1 MAPAALVRINRAR
14 LSLPSLPLR
23 VDVDAAQGR
32 RVIRIATRGSELART
47 QTQLVA
53 DAITALTGEECTL
66 VIIRAEGDDLS
77 RPFSE
82 SRPGVFTTTLRDALV
97 EGRVDVAVHSFKD
110 LPSAPAPGLV
120 VAAIPPR
127 ATPLDALV
135 AAAPLAS
142 LPSGAR
148 VGTSSP
154 RRAAALNR
162 VRPDLVV
169 VPLRGNIDTRVRKA
183 VSGEVDA
190 VVVAAA
196 GLERLGRLREA
207 VELLDPAVMLPAPA
221 QGALA
226 VECRE
231 TDALAVRLTGL
242 DDALTRLAVTAERAV
257 LRGVEATCTTAVGA
271 FARFDGDVLV
281 LAAELSDHA
290 GVDYCH
296 VQRSAAVGDAAA
308 AERLGLDVAQAL
320 LSPGRS

>member
-1 MAPAALVRINRAR
+1 MGGRAARVRINRAS
-14 LSLPSLPLR
+14 LSQRPRST
-23 VDVDAAQGR
+23 VDVDAAQGS

-47 QTQLVA
+47 QTQGVA
-53 DAITALTGEECTL
+53 DAITARTGEECTL

-77 RPFSE
+77 RPFSA
-82 SRPGVFTTTLRDALV
+82 SRPGVFTTALRDALV
-97 EGRVDVAVHSFKD
+97 DGRVDVAVHSFKD
-110 LPSAPAPGLV
+110 LPSAPADGLV

-127 ATPLDALV
+127 ATPFDAV
-135 AAAPLAS
+135 VGAAPLAS
-142 LPSGAR
+142 LPAGAR

-183 VSGEVDA
+183 ASGEVEA

-196 GLERLGRLREA
+196 GLERLGRLGEA

-226 VECRE
+226 VECRQGG
-231 TDALAVRLTGL
+231 ALAVRLAEL
-242 DDALTRLAVTAERAV
+242 DDPTTRLAVTAERAV
-257 LRGVEATCTTAVGA
+257 LRGVDATCTTAVGA
-271 FARFDGDVLV
+271 LARFDGDSLV
-281 LAAELSDHA
+281 LAADLSGHA

-296 VQRSAAVGDAAA
+296 VQRDAAVADAAA
-308 AERLGLDVAQAL
+308 AERLGLEVARAL
-320 LSPGRS
+320 LSPARP